1 LELTNPTGI
10 ILLMT
15 NATNKNKGRI
25 LGVFSLTMI
34 NVAAIISLRNFP
46 LMAHVGWESV
56 FYYVLAGLGFFVPA
70 ALVSAEL
77 ATGWPSRGGVYTWVK
92 EAFGARWGFV
102 AIWMQWISNVV
113 WYPTVLSFTAA
124 TIAYIIDPALG
135 ENKVYILSIVLGV
148 YWASTIIDLLGMK
161 ASSIFS
167 TIGVIFGVMIPCAII
182 IASSLHWLILG
193 NPSHIP
199 FSWSALIPKMEGLNS
214 IVFLVGV
221 FLGMCGIEM
230 SAVHAREVDKPQQN
244 YPKAI
249 FFSTI
254 MILSLSLLGSLAI
267 SIVVPP
273 KNINIISGTMQAF
286 SAFFTGYGMEW
297 MIPVM
302 AGLMTIGPVAAV
314 STWIVGP
321 SKGLY
326 QTSEEGHLPP
336 FMHWHNQK
344 GMPVMIMMIQGTL
357 VTLLCLAF
365 ILIPTVSGTYWFLN
379 ALATLLYLIMY
390 ILMFGAAIYLRY
402 KHPEAPRNYRI
413 PGGKVFGMWVVAGIG
428 LAASLF
434 AFSIGFVPPEQVD
447 TGSFLIYEVSL
458 CLALVVMFL
467 APIII
472 FACRKD
478 HWKRIVQRDI

>member
-1 LELTNPTGI
+1 
-10 ILLMT
+10 MT
-15 NATNKNKGRI
+15 NEKNKNKGRI

-34 NVAAIISLRNFP
+34 NVAAVISLRNFP

-92 EAFGARWGFV
+92 EAFGGRWGFV

-124 TIAYIIDPALG
+124 TIAYIFDPSLG
-135 ENKVYILSIVLGV
+135 ENKIYILSIVLGV
-148 YWASTIIDLLGMK
+148 YWISTIIDLLGMK
-161 ASSIFS
+161 ASSLFS
-167 TIGVIFGVMIPCAII
+167 TIGVIFGVMTPCAII
-182 IASSLHWLILG
+182 IFLAANWLIMG
-193 NPSHIP
+193 NPNHIP
-199 FSWSALIPKMEGLNS
+199 FSWNALIPKMEGLNS

-249 FFSTI
+249 LFSTI
-254 MILSLSLLGSLAI
+254 LILTLSLVGSIAI
-267 SIVVPP
+267 SIVVPS
-273 KNINIISGTMQAF
+273 KDINILTGTMQAF
-286 SAFFTGYGMEW
+286 WTFFTDYGVEW

-336 FMHWHNQK
+336 FLHWHNRR
-344 GMPVMIMMIQGTL
+344 GMPVMIMMVQGII
-357 VTLLCLAF
+357 VTLLSLAF
-365 ILIPTVSGTYWFLN
+365 VFIPTVSGTYWFLN

-390 ILMFGAAIYLRY
+390 ILMFAAAIHLRY
-402 KHPEAPRNYRI
+402 KHPKTVRTYRV
-413 PGGKVFGMWVVAGIG
+413 PGGKVFGMWVVSGIG
-428 LAASLF
+428 LVSSIF
-434 AFSIGFVPPEQVD
+434 AFSIGFIPPEQVD
-447 TGSFLIYEVSL
+447 TGSFLIFEVSL
-458 CLALVVMFL
+458 CLALVIMFL
-467 APIII
+467 TPIII

-478 HWKRIVQRDI
+478 HWKRIVQQDK